1 MDLSKLTMEETLR
14 QCSKPT
20 GDTGKEVGKRM
31 NERHKPL
38 ITWGLNF
45 LFNDK
50 KRRGLKILDIGCG
63 AGLAINLMSKIVPD
77 AQINGIDYSYEMV
90 EAAIMYNKKLIET
103 RKVAIQKGSVDK
115 LQFKDDMFDI
125 VIATETIYFWPSLL
139 KNVKEVYRTLKN
151 NGSFAIIN
159 EDYDIKVNNSKPH
172 TKAMIDSDKVN
183 LLNKDEHIDLFK
195 DAGFKDIKVNTIP
208 SKGWIIVCGIK

>member
-20 GDTGKEVGKRM
+20 GDTGREVGKRM

-38 ITWGLNF
+38 ITWGLSF
-45 LFNDK
+45 LFNNK

-90 EAAIMYNKKLIET
+90 EAAIMYNKKLIEA

-115 LQFKDDMFDI
+115 LQFKDEMFDI
-125 VIATETIYFWPSLL
+125 VIATETIYFWPDLPE
-139 KNVKEVYRTLKN
+139 NIKEVYRTLKN
-151 NGSFAIIN
+151 DGCFAVIN
-159 EDYDIKVNNSKPH
+159 EAYHREECELHPHYKVMLESDYAKFLNENE
-172 TKAMIDSDKVN
+172 
-183 LLNKDEHIDLFK
+183 LLVLF
-195 DAGFKDIKVNTIP
+195 
-208 SKGWIIVCGIK
+208 